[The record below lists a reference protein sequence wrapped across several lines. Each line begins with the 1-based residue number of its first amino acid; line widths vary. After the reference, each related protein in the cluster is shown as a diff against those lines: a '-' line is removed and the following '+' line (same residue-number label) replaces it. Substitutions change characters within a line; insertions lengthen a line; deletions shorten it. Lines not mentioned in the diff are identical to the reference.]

1 MEDFELLVK
10 KIGNR
15 QTEGFQILAKKI
27 GKSKLGGLPG
37 LPGNLPIEIREILAK
52 EIGNLRE
59 QCIRVEPE
67 VFAIPFDQ
75 IRLTWPF

>member
-27 GKSKLGGLPG
+27 GKSNLGGLPG
-37 LPGNLPIEIREILAK
+37 LPGNLPIEIREILALLV
-52 EIGNLRE
+52 LRE